1 MFFKRKRRLA
11 DLEGEI
17 GLINERLAEKDKAD
31 LKRII
36 TEADVESRLN
46 VLERAFAG
54 FIKERRELEE
64 KVTELEK
71 KVEELSKKKLSDT
84 MLEEEEEVSVA
95 QILDE
100 YLNGV
105 EEE

>member
-1 MFFKRKRRLA
+1 MFFKRKRLA
-11 DLEGEI
+11 QLEGEI
-17 GLINERLAEKDKAD
+17 DLINERLEEKEKAD

-36 TEADVESRLN
+36 TDADVERRLK
-46 VLERAFAG
+46 VLERTFVG

-64 KVTELEK
+64 KVTELNK

-84 MLEEEEEVSVA
+84 MLEEEEEASIQ

-105 EEE
+105 EGNE

>member
-1 MFFKRKRRLA
+1 MFFKRKRLA
-11 DLEGEI
+11 QLEGEI
-17 GLINERLAEKDKAD
+17 DLINARLEEKEKAD

-36 TEADVESRLN
+36 TDADVERRLK
-46 VLERAFAG
+46 VLERTFAG

-64 KVTELEK
+64 KVTELKK

-84 MLEEEEEVSVA
+84 MLEEEEEVSVS